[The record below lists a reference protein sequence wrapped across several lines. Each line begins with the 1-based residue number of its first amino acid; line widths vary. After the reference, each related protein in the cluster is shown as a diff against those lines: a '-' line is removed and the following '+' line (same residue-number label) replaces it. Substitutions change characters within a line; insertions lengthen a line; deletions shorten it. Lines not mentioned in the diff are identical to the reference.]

1 MDGRSNAGAD
11 ENYNCDAEKVERSNF
26 LAKTVWLFILMI
38 WSFTFC
44 FFLFVIRTLLN
55 DTFRKAIAAQDLRVF
70 FGEGCHNVVEAASS
84 KLTLKS
90 VESVLLCFVYRNL
103 IFMNVKGANCVKVGC

>member
-1 MDGRSNAGAD
+1 MAFYLDD
-11 ENYNCDAEKVERSNF
+11 LVF
-26 LAKTVWLFILMI
+26 H
-38 WSFTFC
+38 
-44 FFLFVIRTLLN
+44 FLFFFVVIRTLLN